1 MQRRILGILL
11 LIASFATSAF
21 AADRI
26 IQNGIDVWATKGD
39 GSTFADFAKKP
50 IPAGFFCPESAPF
63 TGRLTFQGEPIVTDI
78 PGALGATDTI
88 VQRLDNAPFN
98 KRGVAVTRL
107 QFRALSLKS
116 IAPIETACGKFAA
129 SISLDGVQPIT
140 RMVITRENQNGGQFS
155 APLALNLKVSFTPV
169 GRPSLE
175 TLELPLEIRFPDSSL
190 PWRSKSV
197 APVPAGFVRVD
208 TDGDRVPDTYLP
220 GTSNF
225 FAGQTSRVNRPGG
238 AAAKI
243 GGGQYYCHDSGSE
256 DQHCIWL
263 CSGCQIP

>member
-1 MQRRILGILL
+1 M
-11 LIASFATSAF
+11 
-21 AADRI
+21 
-26 IQNGIDVWATKGD
+26 
-39 GSTFADFAKKP
+39 
-50 IPAGFFCPESAPF
+50 
-63 TGRLTFQGEPIVTDI
+63 
-78 PGALGATDTI
+78 
-88 VQRLDNAPFN
+88 DNATFN

-116 IAPIETACGKFAA
+116 IAPIETACGKFDA

-155 APLALNLKVSFTPV
+155 APLALNMKVSFTPV
-169 GRPSLE
+169 GRPSVE
-175 TLELPLEIRFPDSSL
+175 TLELPLEIRFPDASL
-190 PWRSKSV
+190 PWRSKSM

-225 FAGQTSRVNRPGG
+225 FAGQTSRPNREGGIAAKPGG
-238 AAAKI
+238 
-243 GGGQYYCHDSGSE
+243 GHYYCHDSGSE

-263 CSGCQIP
+263 CNGCQIP